1 MTRFRTEDSRLRR
14 LEAAL
19 AEGTIS
25 STDEN
30 GEVAR
35 LTGSGLQLGFELL
48 RIADDA
54 GKTAF
59 DLRPSDL
66 PDDVA
71 REAALWSRAEVREE
85 HGTAA
90 KAVQELCIS
99 ITQNEGAPAN
109 IPIAGPPL
117 ENDNHGR

>member
-19 AEGTIS
+19 SEGTVS
-25 STDEN
+25 TTDEA
-30 GEVAR
+30 GEVVR
-35 LTGSGLQLGFELL
+35 LTGSGLQVGFELL
-48 RIADDA
+48 RIADDMGLEDA
-54 GKTAF
+54 YL
-59 DLRPSDL
+59 LRPSDL

-71 REAALWSRAEVREE
+71 REAALWARAEVREE

-90 KAVQELCIS
+90 KAVQELCRA
-99 ITQNEGAPAN
+99 ITQN
-109 IPIAGPPL
+109 

>member
-1 MTRFRTEDSRLRR
+1 MRYRTEDDRLRR

-19 AEGTIS
+19 SEETI
-25 STDEN
+25 TTIGEN

-48 RIADDA
+48 RIADDK
-54 GKTAF
+54 GLEDAF
-59 DLRPSDL
+59 HLRPSDL

-117 ENDNHGR
+117 ENDDHER

>member
-1 MTRFRTEDSRLRR
+1 MRYRNEDDRLRR

-19 AEGTIS
+19 SEGTVS
-25 STDEN
+25 TTDEA
-30 GEVAR
+30 GEVVR
-35 LTGSGLQLGFELL
+35 LTGSGLQVGFELL

-90 KAVQELCIS
+90 KAVQELCRA
-99 ITQNEGAPAN
+99 ITQNE
-109 IPIAGPPL
+109 
-117 ENDNHGR
+117 DDDHGR